1 MFISKIIFL
10 ILVFH
15 VKKIFSLNSS
25 EICFKN
31 TLYNEECARLWSFDC
46 GKNYCTHNE
55 KVCDNFNEIEKF
67 VKVNKM

>member
-1 MFISKIIFL
+1 MKDYEQC
-10 ILVFH
+10 
-15 VKKIFSLNSS
+15 